1 MTRYAVVGTG
11 SRAAMY
17 IDALSGPYA
26 GVGSIIAFCATTA
39 TRRAFSETVLDAAG
53 APAPVRYAADR
64 FGLLLQE
71 HRPDAVIVTSPDHTH
86 AGYVVAALGAGC
98 DVIVE
103 KPLTTTL
110 ASARAIADAV
120 RAATA
125 SLVMT
130 FNYRYSP
137 RNSTLRQVIADGVI
151 GDVTSVHFEWL
162 LDTVHGAD
170 YFRRWHRDKQR
181 SGGLLVHKSSHHFDL
196 VNWWLDDAPA
206 TVYAAGG
213 LRFYG
218 SDNAAARGL
227 GPRPA
232 RSTGEASAAGDPF
245 ALDLL
250 RDDQLRMLYYE
261 AERDDGYLRDQD
273 VFGPGVTIEDNAAVL
288 VTYESGAVLS
298 YSLNAHSPWEGYRV
312 SVNGTQGRAE
322 LEVVERGFV
331 LAAGAA
337 GVVNRP
343 AIDPSV
349 TPDSPLAGN
358 IRPAGQR
365 LLVQRHWQ
373 AAREVAIP
381 AGDGAHG
388 GGDSQLLDNV
398 FRPGTEPD
406 PLRRRAG
413 YVDGLRAV
421 AVGLATNA
429 SMETGVAIRIADF
442 GLPIGAPGS
451 G

>member
-26 GVGSIIAFCATTA
+26 GVGSIIAFCDTNA
-39 TRRAFSETVLDAAG
+39 TRMAYYEKVLEAAG

-181 SGGLLVHKSSHHFDL
+181 SGGLLVHKSSHHIAR
-196 VNWWLDDAPA
+196 VNWWVDDVTA
-206 TVYAAGG
+206 TGYAAGG
-213 LRFYG
+213 RRF
-218 SDNAAARGL
+218 
-227 GPRPA
+227 
-232 RSTGEASAAGDPF
+232 
-245 ALDLL
+245 
-250 RDDQLRMLYYE
+250 
-261 AERDDGYLRDQD
+261 
-273 VFGPGVTIEDNAAVL
+273 
-288 VTYESGAVLS
+288 
-298 YSLNAHSPWEGYRV
+298 
-312 SVNGTQGRAE
+312 
-322 LEVVERGFV
+322 
-331 LAAGAA
+331 
-337 GVVNRP
+337 
-343 AIDPSV
+343 
-349 TPDSPLAGN
+349 
-358 IRPAGQR
+358 
-365 LLVQRHWQ
+365 
-373 AAREVAIP
+373 
-381 AGDGAHG
+381 
-388 GGDSQLLDNV
+388 
-398 FRPGTEPD
+398 
-406 PLRRRAG
+406 
-413 YVDGLRAV
+413 
-421 AVGLATNA
+421 
-429 SMETGVAIRIADF
+429 
-442 GLPIGAPGS
+442 
-451 G
+451 